1 MATPYEVTL
10 TPSAY
15 EHIKAL
21 RRYDRNAVLD
31 AIKRQL
37 VNAPSEETR
46 NRKLLRKNPFADWEL
61 RVGRCRVL
69 YDVDE
74 EQRDRANTCSRHERR
89 KQTDNRW
96 EGGDTVKTVNIASQP
111 VSAAELLDMAR
122 GDSLLVKTEK
132 GDSFVISQADEF
144 VTEVEL
150 LRATMPSCQCSTSL
164 RKKTR
169 RFPWT
174 RSRRSFARMTSLGLS
189 PLGHEIIR
197 ELLQAVQQNCPGV
210 VFRQQHNGPTE
221 FVFEPLTRAPAA

>member
-74 EQRDRANTCSRHERR
+74 DSAIVRILAVGTKEG
-89 KQTDNRW
+89 NRLTI
-96 EGGDTVKTVNIASQP
+96 GGK
-111 VSAAELLDMAR
+111 E
-122 GDSLLVKTEK
+122 
-132 GDSFVISQADEF
+132 
-144 VTEVEL
+144 VTL
-150 LRATMPSCQCSTSL
+150 
-164 RKKTR
+164 
-169 RFPWT
+169 
-174 RSRRSFARMTSLGLS
+174 
-189 PLGHEIIR
+189 
-197 ELLQAVQQNCPGV
+197 
-210 VFRQQHNGPTE
+210 
-221 FVFEPLTRAPAA
+221 